1 MPSNLSWAHYRR
13 EDGLQS
19 EHYRRRPVATFPPAE
34 SMGMG
39 EPVGE
44 LMDVAAREREELW
57 EASAPGF
64 G

>member
-1 MPSNLSWAHYRR
+1 
-13 EDGLQS
+13 
-19 EHYRRRPVATFPPAE
+19 
-34 SMGMG
+34 MGMG